1 MTCAAARARTV
12 TVAADTAPTAFCGRH
27 TMVSYC
33 TEGKHIATSGCPA
46 SSVIDVAL
54 VDYSREAYGIAADD
68 DAYLLKNASEGEC
81 PVHGGGAVDPSGGDD
96 DDDDG
101 KTPSNPFEG
110 IWGRFERD

>member
-1 MTCAAARARTV
+1 M
-12 TVAADTAPTAFCGRH
+12 
-27 TMVSYC
+27 
-33 TEGKHIATSGCPA
+33 
-46 SSVIDVAL
+46 IDVAL